1 MSNKYTVYICEYE
14 TGETLFS
21 RHFLTGISSCRKI
34 GEIAPENLSETLPL
48 ENTTTLL
55 QREEITIT
63 DPTTLEKIL
72 TMLNFTSKQVEAILS
87 KPYPYIRLLK
97 S

>member
-1 MSNKYTVYICEYE
+1 MSNKYSVYICEYE
-14 TGETLFS
+14 MGETLFS

-34 GEIAPENLSETLPL
+34 GEITHENLSEMLPP
-48 ENTTTLL
+48 ENITTLL
-55 QREEITIT
+55 QHKEITIT

-72 TMLNFTSKQVEAILS
+72 TMLNSTSKQVEAILG
-87 KPYPYIRLLK
+87 KPYTYIRLLQ